1 MQDLKEKLLE
11 QSREQMDE
19 AECKMILRI
28 NQEMTKF
35 NEHFEGV
42 RGKLY
47 KKIDELQ
54 IFVNDCKDE

>member
-1 MQDLKEKLLE
+1 MSIMQDLKDKLLE

-28 NQEMTKF
+28 NQEMAKF

-47 KKIDELQ
+47 KKIDEL
-54 IFVNDCKDE
+54 

>member
-1 MQDLKEKLLE
+1 MKEKLLE

-19 AECKMILRI
+19 AERKMIVRI

-35 NEHFEGV
+35 NEHFEGI

-47 KKIDELQ
+47 KKIEELQ